1 MKPETA
7 QRILVFML
15 RMMGVL
21 SVAAV
26 AAIFMPHA
34 WMNWF
39 HETMGMGELPDLPV
53 VSYLSRSL
61 SGFYLFFGAVV
72 LYLAR
77 DVIRYLEL
85 IRFWARFGLVFATVS
100 LYIDVTAKLPI
111 WWIISEVGFLFTFFL
126 YVSFLLKKIERARP

>member
-1 MKPETA
+1 MRPETA

-15 RMMGVL
+15 RLMGVL

-26 AAIFMPHA
+26 AAVFMPHA

-39 HETMGMGELPDLPV
+39 HERMGMGELPDLPV

-77 DVIRYLEL
+77 DVDRYFEL
-85 IRFWARFGLVFATVS
+85 IRFWARFGLVFATAS
-100 LYIDVTAKLPI
+100 LYIDITANLPL
-111 WWIISEVGFLFTFFL
+111 WWIVSEVGFLFSFFL
-126 YVSFLLKKIERARP
+126 FALFLLRRVKSSRP